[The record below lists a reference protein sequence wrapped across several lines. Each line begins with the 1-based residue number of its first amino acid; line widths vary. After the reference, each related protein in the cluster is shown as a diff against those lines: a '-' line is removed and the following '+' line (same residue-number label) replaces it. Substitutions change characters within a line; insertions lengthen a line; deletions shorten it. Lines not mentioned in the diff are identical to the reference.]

1 MSDPDHVRLMEAVA
15 RYFFGEPNVRM
26 SKKHKLRFG
35 TNGSKSVDLKKGVY
49 YDHENREGGD
59 AINLIMRELGIGD
72 RHQAY
77 CWAETQGYWVNG
89 AQANGGAKD
98 SFGREVHAYKLYR

>member
-1 MSDPDHVRLMEAVA
+1 
-15 RYFFGEPNVRM
+15 M

-72 RHQAY
+72 RNEAY
-77 CWAETQGYWVNG
+77 CSPNPRLLGQRSPG
-89 AQANGGAKD
+89 
-98 SFGREVHAYKLYR
+98 

>member
-15 RYFFGEPNVRM
+15 RHFFGEPNVRM

-35 TNGSKSVDLKKGVY
+35 TNGSKSVDLKKGVD

-59 AINLIMRELGIGD
+59 AITSSCVNSASGTAIKLIAGPKPRLLGQRSPG
-72 RHQAY
+72 
-77 CWAETQGYWVNG
+77 
-89 AQANGGAKD
+89 
-98 SFGREVHAYKLYR
+98 